1 MFSKMELLASGR
13 PIQTLAS
20 GRLSK
25 ALNQPCLFPSLHS
38 SHTLF
43 PTFACPFPLHTA
55 PPQHAS
61 SPRNTTSH
69 LSSICRACH
78 LSVICRAC
86 HLSVVRHGCSSGAF
100 PHQPVRKAGLAHST
114 RTVCGAEHHLSSE
127 LAPRKGRP
135 SPTGSP

>member
-55 PPQHAS
+55 PPS
-61 SPRNTTSH
+61 TPPPPETPPP
-69 LSSICRACH
+69 ICH
-78 LSVICRAC
+78 LSVMPVIC
-86 HLSVVRHGCSSGAF
+86 LSYVV
-100 PHQPVRKAGLAHST
+100 PVIYPSCG
-114 RTVCGAEHHLSSE
+114 TVVA
-127 LAPRKGRP
+127 AAP
-135 SPTGSP
+135 SPINPSARQALPIAHALCVVPSITSQAN